1 VTDHVPYWQALRFYS
16 KPWRERH
23 GTDMVTLMLDA
34 RDNGDDPL
42 SDSARRSLMWSG
54 LRQRFA
60 SRPYVWAW
68 IALTLLSLGLFEW
81 ASLRNMRIE
90 DEAERLGQS
99 GSNVASLVTVLG
111 ASGLFIGCLTI
122 LTVSLLHRPA
132 FPRPTEGFA
141 ARSWPRWTVF
151 ALGIMS
157 LVGLP
162 LGLVSLI
169 AGVSR
174 YRAGGGLEFR
184 LLAIASAV
192 VIGFQLVFMLPVVN
206 LLLVI

>member
-1 VTDHVPYWQALRFYS
+1 MTDHGPYWRALRFYS
-16 KPWRERH
+16 KSWRERH
-23 GTDMVTLMLDA
+23 GTDMVALMLDA
-34 RDNGDDPL
+34 RDNGEDPL

-68 IALTLLSLGLFEW
+68 IALTLLSLGLYEW
-81 ASLRNMRIE
+81 ASLRDMRIE
-90 DEAERLGQS
+90 VEAERLGES

-111 ASGLFIGCLTI
+111 ATVLFIGCLTT

-141 ARSWPRWTVF
+141 ARSLPRWKVF

-184 LLAIASAV
+184 LLAITSAV
-192 VIGFQLVFMLPVVN
+192 VIGFQLVLMLPVVN

>member
-1 VTDHVPYWQALRFYS
+1 
-16 KPWRERH
+16 
-23 GTDMVTLMLDA
+23 
-34 RDNGDDPL
+34 
-42 SDSARRSLMWSG
+42 
-54 LRQRFA
+54 
-60 SRPYVWAW
+60 VWAW
-68 IALTLLSLGLFEW
+68 IALTLLSLGLYEW
-81 ASLRNMRIE
+81 ASLRHGRAG
-90 DEAERLGQS
+90 DEAERLGER

-111 ASGLFIGCLTI
+111 ATGLFIGCLTI

-141 ARSWPRWTVF
+141 ARSWPRWTIF
-151 ALGIMS
+151 ALGIMA

-192 VIGFQLVFMLPVVN
+192 VIGFQLVLMLPVVN
-206 LLLVI
+206 LLFVI